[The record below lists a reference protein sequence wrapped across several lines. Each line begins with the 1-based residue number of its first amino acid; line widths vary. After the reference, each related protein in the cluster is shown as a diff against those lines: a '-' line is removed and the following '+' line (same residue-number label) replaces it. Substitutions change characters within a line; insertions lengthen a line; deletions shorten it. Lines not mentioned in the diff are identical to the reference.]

1 MTLKMKLNFNRTSF
15 CDLICKRYEEGFQ
28 REQSA
33 VFLLETKNVWEI
45 LLQITVPEAEK
56 WQK

>member
-1 MTLKMKLNFNRTSF
+1 MKLNFNRNSF
-15 CDLICKRYEEGFQ
+15 CNLICARYEEGFRGE

-45 LLQITVPEAEK
+45 MLQIIVPKAEK